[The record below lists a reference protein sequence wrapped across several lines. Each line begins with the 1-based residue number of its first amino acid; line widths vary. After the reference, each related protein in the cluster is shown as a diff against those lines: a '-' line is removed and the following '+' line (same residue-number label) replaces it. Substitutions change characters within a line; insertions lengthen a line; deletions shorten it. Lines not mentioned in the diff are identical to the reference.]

1 MSSFSESFI
10 PSDKQGGAVVLRE
23 ECDIV
28 NRRNLP
34 SCFSECKQPRRSSCS
49 AFPSSM
55 AGAFAYL
62 SLQIILGKTVELH
75 LTLLMSTRHTVPQKE
90 RKKI

>member
-1 MSSFSESFI
+1 
-10 PSDKQGGAVVLRE
+10 
-23 ECDIV
+23 
-28 NRRNLP
+28 
-34 SCFSECKQPRRSSCS
+34 
-49 AFPSSM
+49 M